1 MLLLLPAVLKPDELA
16 LVRALLAAARF
27 IDGRLSAGDAVLYPA
42 GSMHHVSPVTR
53 GERLVAVTWV
63 QSLVRDAARREL
75 LYGLNAAREKLLRD
89 APEALETAQVNAA
102 YLNLIRMW
110 SEI

>member
-1 MLLLLPAVLKPDELA
+1 
-16 LVRALLAAARF
+16 
-27 IDGRLSAGDAVLYPA
+27 
-42 GSMHHVSPVTR
+42 VTE
-53 GERLVAVTWV
+53 GERLVAITWV

-89 APEALETAQVNAA
+89 APAAAETGQVNAA

-110 SEI
+110 SDI